1 MDSVNLERLE
11 HMIGGPLSTHIT
23 HAFNRLENQ
32 ARVTSAE
39 THPSGWILAI
49 CNEISFLSGRIA
61 DLEKKLDPEDDSG
74 SLEQSEQG
82 NISDLHVQIK
92 GEVYRAQFMGM
103 TEKGYYRVR
112 VEGEDKIRV
121 VAPDKVNTNG

>member
-1 MDSVNLERLE
+1 
-11 HMIGGPLSTHIT
+11 MIGGPLSKHVV

-61 DLEKKLDPEDDSG
+61 DLEKAAEDDSA
-74 SLEQSEQG
+74 SLEESEKG
-82 NISDLHVQIK
+82 NLSDLHVQIK

>member
-11 HMIGGPLSTHIT
+11 HMIGGPLSKHVV

-39 THPSGWILAI
+39 THPSGWILAL

-61 DLEKKLDPEDDSG
+61 DLEKAAEDDSA
-74 SLEQSEQG
+74 SLEESEKG
-82 NISDLHVQIK
+82 NLSDLHVQIK